1 MKYVA
6 ALLAVITALMAN
18 YLYKDYQAEEK
29 KEAEAYAARKE
40 IDPRN
45 VKTFL
50 EIKAK
55 AETGDADAQYS
66 LGHLYADGHGVA
78 KDLVRATEW
87 WRTSAIQGNT
97 KAQTTLALCYTRSD
111 KGVEKNLVEAAKLI
125 RMAAQQGDPLDLLMM
140 GDCYLNG
147 QGVVKDEI
155 EAYAY
160 FTLSAIR
167 TGRKYSYHE
176 KLESR
181 MTPAQIAAG
190 NKRAKELQNEIDNK

>member
-40 IDPRN
+40 TDPRN

-50 EIKAK
+50 ETKAK
-55 AETGDADAQYS
+55 AETGDADAQCS
-66 LGHLYADGHGVA
+66 LGHLYADGRGVA

-97 KAQTTLALCYTRSD
+97 EAQTTLALCYTRND

-147 QGVVKDEI
+147 QGVVKDDI